1 MKRPLIEACVDSYAS
16 AMAASRAGADRLEL
30 CVHLVIGGTTPT
42 HALFRQVQRDSG
54 VPINVLIRPRFGD
67 FLYTEPELE
76 EMCEEIAAFR
86 DLGANGVVIGALT
99 PDGELDL
106 AQMRRMMA
114 CAGQMEVTLH
124 RAFDMTRDPFRALE
138 DAVSLGCRTI
148 LSSGQAANAALGAPL
163 LAKLNGQAAGR
174 IDLMAGCGVK
184 RTNIA
189 GIADTL
195 KEYDADLLL
204 LEEVDT
210 NSTRTYHV
218 NELELLQN
226 ALTQYPTS
234 AFAQNYDSPFLF
246 YPITQ
251 PHGRSRSG
259 IWTASKFA
267 ATSASRVSL
276 PVETGLTK
284 FLDLDRCYSVTRLP
298 VENGKEL
305 CLYTFHLSAYT
316 SDGKIATEQL
326 ELLLNDMQ
334 AEYEKG
340 NYAIAGGD
348 FNKDLPE
355 GGSEQYFGVSTEGH
369 NWAQPIKRE
378 LFENRPLTLCAPI
391 DEEDPVASCRYADGP
406 IHDGQLRVIVDGFIV
421 SDNVSVAEAR
431 VLDDGFAH
439 SDHNPVRLSFRLL
452 AK

>member
-30 CVHLVIGGTTPT
+30 CAHLVIGGTTPT

-163 LAKLNGQAAGR
+163 LAELNGQAAGR

-189 GIADTL
+189 GIAAQTGITTFHTTGRKGSVDSGMRYR
-195 KEYDADLLL
+195 KEGVSMGLPSLSEY
-204 LEEVDT
+204 
-210 NSTRTYHV
+210 
-218 NELELLQN
+218 ELW
-226 ALTQYPTS
+226 LTDEAEFRACAETERRERRHEKP
-234 AFAQNYDSPFLF
+234 
-246 YPITQ
+246 
-251 PHGRSRSG
+251 GSG
-259 IWTASKFA
+259 I
-267 ATSASRVSL
+267 
-276 PVETGLTK
+276 
-284 FLDLDRCYSVTRLP
+284 
-298 VENGKEL
+298 
-305 CLYTFHLSAYT
+305 
-316 SDGKIATEQL
+316 
-326 ELLLNDMQ
+326 
-334 AEYEKG
+334 
-340 NYAIAGGD
+340 
-348 FNKDLPE
+348 
-355 GGSEQYFGVSTEGH
+355 
-369 NWAQPIKRE
+369 
-378 LFENRPLTLCAPI
+378 
-391 DEEDPVASCRYADGP
+391 
-406 IHDGQLRVIVDGFIV
+406 
-421 SDNVSVAEAR
+421 
-431 VLDDGFAH
+431 
-439 SDHNPVRLSFRLL
+439 
-452 AK
+452 

>member
-1 MKRPLIEACVDSYAS
+1 MKKVLKVA
-16 AMAASRAGADRLEL
+16 L
-30 CVHLVIGGTTPT
+30 CVLLALVVLAGGYFAYVMISYHRIGD
-42 HALFRQVQRDSG
+42 Q
-54 VPINVLIRPRFGD
+54 
-67 FLYTEPELE
+67 ELTVRSDTDE
-76 EMCEEIAAFR
+76 KIAAETDYTLVSWNIGF
-86 DLGANGVVIGALT
+86 GAYE
-99 PDGELDL
+99 PDYGFFMDKGTQSWAWSEERL
-106 AQMRRMMA
+106 
-114 CAGQMEVTLH
+114 
-124 RAFDMTRDPFRALE
+124 RA
-138 DAVSLGCRTI
+138 
-148 LSSGQAANAALGAPL
+148 
-163 LAKLNGQAAGR
+163 
-174 IDLMAGCGVK
+174 
-184 RTNIA
+184 NIA

-284 FLDLDRCYSVTRLP
+284 LLDLDRCYSVTRLP

-326 ELLLNDMQ
+326 ELLLNNMQ

>member
-1 MKRPLIEACVDSYAS
+1 MKKVLKVA
-16 AMAASRAGADRLEL
+16 L
-30 CVHLVIGGTTPT
+30 CVLLALVVLAGGYFAYVMISYHRIGD
-42 HALFRQVQRDSG
+42 Q
-54 VPINVLIRPRFGD
+54 
-67 FLYTEPELE
+67 ELTVRSDTDE
-76 EMCEEIAAFR
+76 KIAAETDYTLVSWNIGF
-86 DLGANGVVIGALT
+86 GAYE
-99 PDGELDL
+99 PDYGFFMDKGTQSWAWSEERL
-106 AQMRRMMA
+106 
-114 CAGQMEVTLH
+114 
-124 RAFDMTRDPFRALE
+124 RA
-138 DAVSLGCRTI
+138 
-148 LSSGQAANAALGAPL
+148 
-163 LAKLNGQAAGR
+163 
-174 IDLMAGCGVK
+174 
-184 RTNIA
+184 NIA
-189 GIADTL
+189 RIADTL

-284 FLDLDRCYSVTRLP
+284 LLDLDRCYSVARLP

>member
-30 CVHLVIGGTTPT
+30 CAHLVIGGTTPT

-189 GIADTL
+189 GIAAQTFCLAARDLGIGTCIL
-195 KEYDADLLL
+195 GIFDVDAAGRL
-204 LEEVDT
+204 LELEGLRPACLIAMGYPEQWKNGPGRKET
-210 NSTRTYHV
+210 E
-218 NELELLQN
+218 EL
-226 ALTQYPTS
+226 
-234 AFAQNYDSPFLF
+234 
-246 YPITQ
+246 
-251 PHGRSRSG
+251 
-259 IWTASKFA
+259 
-267 ATSASRVSL
+267 
-276 PVETGLTK
+276 
-284 FLDLDRCYSVTRLP
+284 
-298 VENGKEL
+298 
-305 CLYTFHLSAYT
+305 
-316 SDGKIATEQL
+316 
-326 ELLLNDMQ
+326 
-334 AEYEKG
+334 
-340 NYAIAGGD
+340 
-348 FNKDLPE
+348 
-355 GGSEQYFGVSTEGH
+355 
-369 NWAQPIKRE
+369 
-378 LFENRPLTLCAPI
+378 
-391 DEEDPVASCRYADGP
+391 
-406 IHDGQLRVIVDGFIV
+406 
-421 SDNVSVAEAR
+421 
-431 VLDDGFAH
+431 
-439 SDHNPVRLSFRLL
+439 LSFR
-452 AK
+452 